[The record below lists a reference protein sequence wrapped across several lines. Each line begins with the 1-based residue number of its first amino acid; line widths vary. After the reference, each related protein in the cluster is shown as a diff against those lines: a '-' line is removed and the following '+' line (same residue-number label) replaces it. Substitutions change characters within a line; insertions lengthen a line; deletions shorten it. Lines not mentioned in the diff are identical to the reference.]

1 MDRAR
6 CFDTPVKRPGVAWT
20 LDDVS
25 ARFFEAAITAR
36 RLPPVRVQG
45 YFNTWPAFARSEWEA
60 YCADEPVRRSF
71 PPSPEEVDRMLE
83 TMKWVLWLDV
93 DARHLVW
100 MRAKGYGWKE
110 ICTRFC
116 FDRTTGWRHWQC
128 AMQVIV
134 DRLNKV
140 LSRVE

>member
-1 MDRAR
+1 MDRLK
-6 CFDTPVKRPGVAWT
+6 CFDTPVRRPGVAWT

-60 YCADEPVRRSF
+60 YCADEPVRLSF

-93 DARHLVW
+93 EQRHLVW
-100 MRAKGYGWKE
+100 MRAKGYGWRD

-128 AMQVIV
+128 AMLAIV
-134 DRLNKV
+134 DHLNKV